1 MGSRSSNTNKED
13 NRRLNGHLAYF
24 YNSNLNSGVIAGQ
37 PPAPEGINATGGQI
51 EGTYTDSGTKYK
63 YHIYSNT
70 GSSTFVVSSISGD
83 APNYPNNN
91 LIKSPARKRLNLPS
105 VNHYKLIFIWV

>member
-70 GSSTFVVSSISGD
+70 GSSTFVVSALSSD
-83 APNYPNNN
+83 VPSYPNNIQYLVVGGGGGGGEN
-91 LIKSPARKRLNLPS
+91 LGGGGGA
-105 VNHYKLIFIWV
+105 